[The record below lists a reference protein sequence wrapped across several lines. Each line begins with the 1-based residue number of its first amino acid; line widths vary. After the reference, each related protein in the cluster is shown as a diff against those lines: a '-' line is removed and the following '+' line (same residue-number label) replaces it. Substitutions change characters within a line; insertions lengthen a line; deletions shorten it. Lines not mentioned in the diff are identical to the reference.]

1 MHGGNH
7 IVTNSNL
14 PQLAMCNPFR
24 YRGYYYDV
32 ETSLYYCNT
41 RYYSPKLCRWISPDS
56 TEYLDP
62 QSINGLNLYA
72 YCNND
77 PINKYDP
84 SGHSA
89 LLIGMLIGFGGAIL
103 IGGGV
108 VVLSIVAGT
117 ILIAVLSDAL
127 DNWWEK
133 KKEEWFN

>member
-1 MHGGNH
+1 M
-7 IVTNSNL
+7 
-14 PQLAMCNPFR
+14 
-24 YRGYYYDV
+24 
-32 ETSLYYCNT
+32 
-41 RYYSPKLCRWISPDS
+41 
-56 TEYLDP
+56 
-62 QSINGLNLYA
+62 YA

-89 LLIGMLIGFGGAIL
+89 RLIGMLIGFGGAIL

-108 VVLSIVAGT
+108 VVLGIVAGT
-117 ILIAVLSDAL
+117 ILIAFLSDAL